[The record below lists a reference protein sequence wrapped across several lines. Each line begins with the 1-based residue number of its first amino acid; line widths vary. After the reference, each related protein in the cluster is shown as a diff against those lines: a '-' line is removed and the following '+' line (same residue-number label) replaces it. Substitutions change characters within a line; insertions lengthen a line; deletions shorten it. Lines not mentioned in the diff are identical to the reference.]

1 MKIAIFTSKF
11 PLISETFV
19 INQIIGLIDLGVEV
33 DIIANEKPDHDLM
46 HDSVEKYALLEKL
59 QCIGLNTKK
68 SKRNRILSTLLNSA
82 SLIAKGK
89 YRSLINVSL
98 DSELKLSQKMNLIS
112 ALKRFKGD
120 PKQYDNIICHF
131 GLNGYYVCKMRE
143 LGLISGPVSTI
154 FHGYEVSHYKVV
166 DEYLSQYKCLFKKG
180 DLMLPISKLWGNK
193 LIEWGCHPSKVKIHR
208 MGIDVDEFELRDTL
222 RPLSK
227 PLKII
232 QVGRLTEKKAILDSI
247 NAVALASKI
256 IDIDFT
262 IIGDGDLFAK
272 ADELIKS
279 LGADCYIHL
288 LGQQPQTVVKRK
300 LDEADVFLLPSVR
313 ATSGDMEGIPVS
325 LMEAMAKGLI
335 TVSTYHSG
343 IPELIENEASG
354 FLVQEHS
361 VSELSEV
368 LIKIASLSQ
377 VELEKIRLL
386 ARTTCLDEYN
396 NGTLNHSILGLL

>member
-232 QVGRLTEKKAILDSI
+232 QVGRLTEKKP
-247 NAVALASKI
+247 
-256 IDIDFT
+256 
-262 IIGDGDLFAK
+262 
-272 ADELIKS
+272 
-279 LGADCYIHL
+279 Y
-288 LGQQPQTVVKRK
+288 
-300 LDEADVFLLPSVR
+300 
-313 ATSGDMEGIPVS
+313 
-325 LMEAMAKGLI
+325 
-335 TVSTYHSG
+335 
-343 IPELIENEASG
+343 
-354 FLVQEHS
+354 
-361 VSELSEV
+361 
-368 LIKIASLSQ
+368 
-377 VELEKIRLL
+377 
-386 ARTTCLDEYN
+386 
-396 NGTLNHSILGLL
+396 